1 MFSLVEQM
9 EIADAQ
15 TRSKRKNRML
25 LYKESEIDEVIRK
38 NTDKIKAMQELKPLW
53 PWTDLFRQG
62 EFVIKKYKGV
72 PRQISNIKRQIESI
86 KDFRDE
92 ISNAQTDLNAEPR
105 FAGRGHVA
113 NDLREAEKNAD
124 ATQALRE
131 QELNLIQNLTPQK
144 LAMAINNLRPKGKLY
159 VSNNDVLRMTSLE
172 RAAYLT
178 ETLGASETMILTA
191 ANSSP

>member
-1 MFSLVEQM
+1 MFNLMEQM

-15 TRSKRKNRML
+15 TRNKRKNRML
-25 LYKESEIDEVIRK
+25 LYKESEIDEVIRR
-38 NTDKIKAMQELKPLW
+38 NTDKIKAMQELKPLY
-53 PWTDLFRQG
+53 PWTDKFRQG
-62 EFVIKKYKGV
+62 EFVIRKYKGGV
-72 PRQISNIKRQIESI
+72 KNQISNTKRQIESI

-113 NDLREAEKNAD
+113 NDLIEAEKNAD

-159 VSNNDVLRMTSLE
+159 VSNNDVLRMTALE

-191 ANSSP
+191 ANS

>member
-1 MFSLVEQM
+1 MFNLMEQM

-15 TRSKRKNRML
+15 TRNKRKNRLL
-25 LYKESEIDEVIRK
+25 LYKESEIDEIIRR
-38 NTDKIKAMQELKPLW
+38 NTDKIKAMQDLKPLW
-53 PWTDLFRQG
+53 PWTDKFRQG
-62 EFVIKKYKGV
+62 EFVIRKYKGGV
-72 PRQISNIKRQIESI
+72 KNQISNTKRQIESI

-113 NDLREAEKNAD
+113 NDLIEAETIAD
-124 ATQALRE
+124 STQSKRE
-131 QELNLIQNLTPQK
+131 QELNLIQSLTPQK

-159 VSNNDVLRMTSLE
+159 VSNNDVLRMTALE

-191 ANSSP
+191 ANS

>member
-1 MFSLVEQM
+1 MEQM

-15 TRSKRKNRML
+15 TRNKRKNRLL

-38 NTDKIKAMQELKPLW
+38 NTDKIKAMQDLKPLW
-53 PWTDLFRQG
+53 PWSDRFRQG

-72 PRQISNIKRQIESI
+72 PRQISNMKRQIESI

-113 NDLREAEKNAD
+113 NDL
-124 ATQALRE
+124 TQAELRADSTQYLRE
-131 QELNLIQNLTPQK
+131 QELNLIQTLTPQK
-144 LAMAINNLRPKGKLY
+144 LAMAIHRLRPKGKLF
-159 VSNNDVLRMTSLE
+159 VSNNDVLKMTAVE
-172 RAAYLT
+172 RAEYLT
-178 ETLGASETMILTA
+178 ETLGADEPTIMKVA
-191 ANSSP
+191 K

>member
-1 MFSLVEQM
+1 MFNLMEQM

-15 TRSKRKNRML
+15 TRNKRKNRLL
-25 LYKESEIDEVIRK
+25 LYSEGEMDDIIRR

>member
-1 MFSLVEQM
+1 MFNLMEQM

-15 TRSKRKNRML
+15 TRNKRKNRLL
-25 LYKESEIDEVIRK
+25 LYKESEIDEIFRR
-38 NTDKIKAMQELKPLW
+38 NTDKIKAMQELKPLY
-53 PWTDLFRQG
+53 PWTDKFRQG
-62 EFVIKKYKGV
+62 EFVIRKYKGGV
-72 PRQISNIKRQIESI
+72 KNQISNTKRQIESI

-113 NDLREAEKNAD
+113 NDLIEAEKNAD

-159 VSNNDVLRMTSLE
+159 VSNNDVLRMTALE

-191 ANSSP
+191 ANS

>member
-1 MFSLVEQM
+1 MINLMEQM

-15 TRSKRKNRML
+15 TRNKRKNRML

-38 NTDKIKAMQELKPLW
+38 NTDKIKAMQDLKPLW
-53 PWTDLFRQG
+53 PWSDRFRQG

-72 PRQISNIKRQIESI
+72 PRQVSNMKRQIESI

-92 ISNAQTDLNAEPR
+92 ILQEQANLNSEPR
-105 FAGRGHVA
+105 FAGRGHIE
-113 NDLREAEKNAD
+113 NDLTQAEKNAES
-124 ATQALRE
+124 TQSSRE
-131 QELNLIQNLTPQK
+131 QELNLIQTLSPQK

-159 VSNNDVLRMTSLE
+159 VSNNDVLRMTALE

>member
-1 MFSLVEQM
+1 MEQM

-15 TRSKRKNRML
+15 TRNKRKNRML

-38 NTDKIKAMQELKPLW
+38 NTDKIKAMQDLKPLW
-53 PWTDLFRQG
+53 PWTDKFRQG
-62 EFVIKKYKGV
+62 EFVIRKYKGGV
-72 PRQISNIKRQIESI
+72 KNQISNTKRQIESI

-113 NDLREAEKNAD
+113 NDLIEAETIAD
-124 ATQALRE
+124 STQSKRE
-131 QELNLIQNLTPQK
+131 QELNLIQSLTPQK

-159 VSNNDVLRMTSLE
+159 VSNNDVLRMTALE

-191 ANSSP
+191 ANS

>member
-15 TRSKRKNRML
+15 TRNKRKNRML
-25 LYKESEIDEVIRK
+25 LYKESEIDEVIRR
-38 NTDKIKAMQELKPLW
+38 NTDKIKAMQELKPLY
-53 PWTDLFRQG
+53 PWTDKFRQG
-62 EFVIKKYKGV
+62 EFVIRKYKGGV
-72 PRQISNIKRQIESI
+72 KNQISNTKRQIESI

-113 NDLREAEKNAD
+113 NDLIEAEKNAD

-159 VSNNDVLRMTSLE
+159 VSNNDVLRMTALE

-191 ANSSP
+191 ANS

>member
-1 MFSLVEQM
+1 MFNLMEQM

-15 TRSKRKNRML
+15 TRNKRKNRML
-25 LYKESEIDEVIRK
+25 LYKESEIDEVFRR
-38 NTDKIKAMQELKPLW
+38 NTDKIKAMQELKPLY
-53 PWTDLFRQG
+53 PWTDKFRQG
-62 EFVIKKYKGV
+62 EFVIRKYKGGV
-72 PRQISNIKRQIESI
+72 KNQISNTKRQIESI

-113 NDLREAEKNAD
+113 NDLIEAEKNAD
-124 ATQALRE
+124 STQSLRE

-159 VSNNDVLRMTSLE
+159 VSNNDVLRMTALE

-191 ANSSP
+191 ANS

>member
-1 MFSLVEQM
+1 MFNLMEQM

-15 TRSKRKNRML
+15 TRNKRKNRML

-38 NTDKIKAMQELKPLW
+38 NTDKIKAMQELKPLY
-53 PWTDLFRQG
+53 PWTDKFRQG
-62 EFVIKKYKGV
+62 EFVIRKYKGGV
-72 PRQISNIKRQIESI
+72 KNQISNTKRQIESI

-92 ISNAQTDLNAEPR
+92 ILQEQANLNSEPR

-159 VSNNDVLRMTSLE
+159 VSNNDVLRMTALE

-191 ANSSP
+191 ANS

>member
-1 MFSLVEQM
+1 MP
-9 EIADAQ
+9 
-15 TRSKRKNRML
+15 

-38 NTDKIKAMQELKPLW
+38 NTDKIKAMQELKPLY
-53 PWTDLFRQG
+53 PWTDKFRQG

-72 PRQISNIKRQIESI
+72 PRQVSNMKRQIESI

-92 ISNAQTDLNAEPR
+92 ILQEQANLNSEPR

-159 VSNNDVLRMTSLE
+159 VSNNDVLRMTALE

-191 ANSSP
+191 ANS